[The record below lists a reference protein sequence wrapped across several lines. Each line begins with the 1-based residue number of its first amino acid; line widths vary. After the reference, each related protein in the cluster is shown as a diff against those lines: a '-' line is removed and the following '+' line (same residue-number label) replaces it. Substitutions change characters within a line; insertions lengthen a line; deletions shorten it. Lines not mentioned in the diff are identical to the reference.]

1 MTAVEAIVKM
11 IEEADGNLHDIAHF
25 LKVHAYARLI
35 GNMEK
40 LDEKTQL
47 CLELAAVVH
56 DIACPLCREKY
67 GNTNGHLQEKES
79 AELVE
84 RFFAGTDVEGDM
96 IERISWIVSHHHT
109 YHLSEMLEYQILL
122 EADYLV
128 NADESSYPKE
138 ALYQAKD
145 ALFVTESGR
154 KLLTSIY
161 QL

>member
-1 MTAVEAIVKM
+1 MTVDEAIVKM
-11 IEEADGNLHDIAHF
+11 IDEADGNLHDIAHF

-40 LDEKTQL
+40 LDEKTQMQ
-47 CLELAAVVH
+47 LELAAVIH

-79 AELVE
+79 TVLVE
-84 RFFAGTDVEGDM
+84 RFFAGTDVEQDM
-96 IERISWIVSHHHT
+96 IDRITWIVSHHHT
-109 YHLSEMLEYQILL
+109 YHLSEELDYQILL

-128 NADESSYPKE
+128 NVDESSYPQE
-138 ALYQAKD
+138 ALYQIRD
-145 ALFVTESGR
+145 TLFVTESGR

-161 QL
+161 RL